1 MPRKKEYIE
10 EDVVEKAMNLF
21 WVKGYE
27 GASMQML
34 ESAMGI
40 NKFSIYSSF
49 GSKNGL
55 FIESLKLYR
64 KKVGEITKQL
74 EASSDGVLA
83 IKQYFYKFLKL
94 SAGKGFGKGCLI
106 SNTMNEIDNET
117 DFKVRKQVDDFS
129 DDIKQVFL
137 NKLAL
142 KSDKNQ
148 RVLEE
153 QADYLVISM
162 IGLSSASRVCN
173 DSQLVNFIE
182 NTFKRL

>member
-1 MPRKKEYIE
+1 MPRKKEYVE
-10 EDVVEKAMNLF
+10 EEVIEKAMHVF

-27 GASMQML
+27 ATSMKML

-49 GSKNGL
+49 GSKNEL

-64 KKVGEITKQL
+64 NKVSKITKEL
-74 EASSDGVLA
+74 ETSSEGVLA

-106 SNTMNEIDNET
+106 SNTMNEMDIET
-117 DFKVRKQVDDFS
+117 DLKVRKQVEDFS
-129 DDIKQVFL
+129 DDIKQVFMS
-137 NKLAL
+137 KLMLENGENL
-142 KSDKNQ
+142 K
-148 RVLEE
+148 VVEE
-153 QADYLVISM
+153 KADYLVISM
-162 IGLSSASRVCN
+162 IGLSSASKIYIN
-173 DSQLVNFIE
+173 DQLENYIE